1 MWQKPVRCPVV
12 EMFRKRRRQGGA
24 AEAET
29 FLAQAMIRSL
39 PHNVRRFLL
48 QCIHHL
54 IGPSPPSKPT
64 PRGGILNLRKETFL
78 PCGNTRLPGVLCH

>member
-54 IGPSPPSKPT
+54 IGPSPHQSQ
-64 PRGGILNLRKETFL
+64 RQEGAF
-78 PCGNTRLPGVLCH
+78 

>member
-1 MWQKPVRCPVV
+1 MKCGRNRFAAPVV

-48 QCIHHL
+48 QCIHHP
-54 IGPSPPSKPT
+54 IGPSPIKADAKRGHSEFAEGDIPT
-64 PRGGILNLRKETFL
+64 LR
-78 PCGNTRLPGVLCH
+78 